1 MKSFK
6 QHLTEAKRYTMF
18 IDDERN
24 PVKKFDYIVRDYKET
39 MKIFDRHGCP
49 TFISFDHDLGDKS
62 KTGFDISKNMV
73 ERDLDKR
80 GDWIPK
86 NFTYDVHS
94 ANPIGKDN
102 IIGFL
107 DDYLKKRKR

>member
-62 KTGFDISKNMV
+62 KTGFDISKNISEMLDPDTSRLKILRNKIAPMV
-73 ERDLDKR
+73 SEFY
-80 GDWIPK
+80 PE
-86 NFTYDVHS
+86 FTNRIWD
-94 ANPIGKDN
+94 I
-102 IIGFL
+102 
-107 DDYLKKRKR
+107 